1 MIKTVFFAIILT
13 FGVCCVYGQ
22 QYYPRAP
29 PIEPNYPS
37 PSWSNGYGPGSYMP
51 NYQSS
56 SYFNPYPSYGYVPL
70 PQPGKYM
77 IYADRENVDHQKA
90 KIVKL
95 GDRFE
100 ELCIGPQLSYETAH
114 PRWYYLGPYDI
125 DNDYNIGRWQN
136 YELNCLYIKTYN

>member
-1 MIKTVFFAIILT
+1 MKKTVIFAIIFT
-13 FGVCCVYGQ
+13 FGACCVYGE
-22 QYYPRAP
+22 YYPRAP
-29 PIEPNYPS
+29 PIPVYPS
-37 PSWSNGYGPGSYMP
+37 PSWSNGYGGYMP
-51 NYQSS
+51 NYESS
-56 SYFNPYPSYGYVPL
+56 SYFDPYPNYGYVPL
-70 PQPGKYM
+70 PRPGQY
-77 IYADRENVDHQKA
+77 YPGADMPNVDIQKA

-100 ELCIGPQLSYETAH
+100 ELCIAPQLSYETAH